1 MAYLVHVAVDTYLQN
16 TNQMPLLLLWISY
29 SDGPSSR
36 ISLYTPGALS
46 VVSVSFLLLNLVYP
60 WPDLSFYVKDICI
73 SRTV

>member
-1 MAYLVHVAVDTYLQN
+1 MAYLVHVAVDTYLKN
-16 TNQMPLLLLWISY
+16 TNQMPYYIVLLWISY

-60 WPDLSFYVKDICI
+60 
-73 SRTV
+73 

>member
-1 MAYLVHVAVDTYLQN
+1 MAYLVHVAVDTYLKN
-16 TNQMPLLLLWISY
+16 TNQMPLLLH

-60 WPDLSFYVKDICI
+60 
-73 SRTV
+73 